1 MPEKT
6 VLLADDEPHIRY
18 MLDYKLGR
26 AGYTVLTA
34 SDGREAYEMACERHA
49 DLIVTDYQMP
59 GGDGLELCKRLKSN
73 AETASIPVLMLT
85 ARGYKV
91 PPSDLAQTNIKSLM
105 DKPFSPRNL
114 LARVE
119 ELLGSSDLADDE
131 DQGRSGMSAA

>member
-1 MPEKT
+1 MREKT

-34 SDGREAYEMACERHA
+34 SDGREAYELACEHHA

-73 AETASIPVLMLT
+73 AGTASIPVLMLT

-91 PPSDLAQTNIKSLM
+91 PASDLEQTNIKSLM

-114 LARVE
+114 LARIE
-119 ELLGSSDLADDE
+119 ELLDSSDSAGDE
-131 DQGRSGMSAA
+131 NQGRSGMSAA

>member
-1 MPEKT
+1 MGEKT

-26 AGYTVLTA
+26 AGFTVLTA
-34 SDGREAYEMACERHA
+34 GDGREAYELACTHHP

-59 GGDGLELCKRLKSN
+59 GGDGLELSKRLKSN

-91 PPSDLAQTNIKSLM
+91 PASDLAETNIQSLM
-105 DKPFSPRNL
+105 DKPFSPSNL
-114 LARVE
+114 LTRVE
-119 ELLGSSDLADDE
+119 ELLEASDAAGDE
-131 DQGRSGMSAA
+131 DRGRSGKSAA